1 MSITWHKMC
10 CYAVT
15 SVFTMGVTV
24 MRMQITRT
32 AGIFMCGLLGLATLA
47 PSTPLLV
54 SAQTISGTIVYTRD
68 NDTTGDEIRLIEPD
82 GSNDRRIWSVGHPD
96 PNNIVDITD
105 LDWSP
110 DAGTL
115 AFASNH
121 EAFGAVSCSL
131 FESDIF
137 AIWPDG
143 TGYRR
148 ITNAPAC
155 ASLASFPQ
163 GSVTVTVRN
172 FSTRSLL
179 FVYIQGAPGIQSV
192 LVSQGDSA
200 TATFPNVADFGDG
213 FLQQAVVIAG
223 DGRWLAPIAAA
234 DVKPGQTV
242 HAGRID
248 VAGAPIVNF
257 GAYVPS
263 WRSDGSRLGYVLI
276 STGSMYRVPSN
287 PVAGDYGEP
296 LLNLDPSSP
305 PSSDVMDWGP
315 APTRVNQILYSSY
328 LNGGIYLVTESSNS
342 VGTKLV
348 ETGIEG
354 VVDLQWLPD
363 GSGFVFTKQN
373 FIDRSN
379 VYRYDFMGGGITQLT
394 QFTNEFAI
402 DVSVSPDGQWIV
414 FERSTTNELTSGD
427 LWLMRRDGTDL
438 HLLVHNGMRPSWSQD
453 TPRIPNKIYAPLIW
467 R

>member
-1 MSITWHKMC
+1 MEVS
-10 CYAVT
+10 
-15 SVFTMGVTV
+15 V
-24 MRMQITRT
+24 MRIRNART

-47 PSTPLLV
+47 PASPRLV
-54 SAQTISGTIVYTRD
+54 SAQTLSGTIAYTRD

-82 GSNDRRIWSVGHPD
+82 GSNDRRIWSVGYPD
-96 PNNIVDITD
+96 PNNIVNITD

-121 EAFGAVSCSL
+121 EALGAVSCSL
-131 FESDIF
+131 FDSDIF

-148 ITNAPAC
+148 ITNAPTC
-155 ASLASFPQ
+155 ASLARFPQ

-172 FSTRSLL
+172 FSTRSPL
-179 FVYIQGAPGIQSV
+179 FVYIQGAPSIQSL
-192 LVSQGDSA
+192 LVSQGDSV

-242 HAGRID
+242 HAGRLD
-248 VAGAPIVNF
+248 VAGAPIVDF

-263 WRSDGSRLGYVLI
+263 WHSDGARLGYILV
-276 STGSMYRVPSN
+276 SAGSMYGVQSN

-296 LLNLDPSSP
+296 LLALEPSNP

-315 APTRVNQILYSSY
+315 APAQANQILYSSY
-328 LNGGIYLVTESSNS
+328 LNGGIYLVTEGSTS
-342 VGTKLV
+342 VGTKLI

-373 FIDRSN
+373 FLDRSN
-379 VYRYDFMGGGITQLT
+379 VYHYDFSSGDVTQLT

-414 FERSTTNELTSGD
+414 FERSTTNALTSGD
-427 LWLMRRDGTDL
+427 LWLMRRDGTDMR
-438 HLLVHNGMRPSWSQD
+438 LLVQNGMRPSWSLHAPQ
-453 TPRIPNKIYAPLIW
+453 IPNKVYAALV
-467 R
+467 RR